1 MCSGGFT
8 TGYSPQRLRRNCL
21 FKTNHFDLTR
31 SLLCP
36 LARKSESHPV
46 LNLFLRQI
54 IGSITF
60 TVVMIEAGQ
69 RRLSRWKTVY
79 LFLLA
84 AMLVTGIILKDW
96 LLPAALLSFGVASA
110 ISPEKSRAAKAAFI
124 LLTAMTI
131 ILGTIYFYSKWSM
144 PV

>member
-1 MCSGGFT
+1 
-8 TGYSPQRLRRNCL
+8 
-21 FKTNHFDLTR
+21 
-31 SLLCP
+31 
-36 LARKSESHPV
+36 
-46 LNLFLRQI
+46 
-54 IGSITF
+54 
-60 TVVMIEAGQ
+60 MIEAGQ